1 MTNLVTNALKYS
13 SPESEIVVKAD
24 VEDKEVILSVGDRG
38 EGINEED
45 LPLIFERFY
54 RGRSSRRKAGGLGLG
69 LYITKLLVEAHGGR
83 IWAES
88 EPGKGSTFYFTM
100 PVSTGG
106 AS

>member
-54 RGRSSRRKAGGLGLG
+54 RGRSSRKAGGLGLG

-88 EPGKGSTFYFTM
+88 EPGKGSACYFTM